1 MRKILSD
8 VERASLETRIAK
20 IENATAAEIV
30 VAVVPRAGS
39 YAKWAPLFGLAVGSA
54 VGAMGLFGR
63 KMDPVNASG
72 WTQIAAVALA
82 MFGIA
87 TLLAL
92 IPRLQSML
100 LPASATHD
108 ALKLAARRYYV
119 DRKLG
124 ATQDHTAVLIMIG
137 EFERDAVVLADRA
150 VETVASDGFW
160 QKQERT
166 LREGIRRGEASTATH
181 KVLSELGGLLG
192 AKLPARR
199 DDRNELPNKIELK
212 P

>member
-30 VAVVPRAGS
+30 IAVVPRAGS
-39 YAKWAPLFGLAVGSA
+39 YAKWAPLFGLAVGA
-54 VGAMGLFGR
+54 GVGAIGLFGR
-63 KMDPVNASG
+63 KMDPVNAG
-72 WTQIAAVALA
+72 GPLQIVAVALA
-82 MFGIA
+82 AFGVA
-87 TLLAL
+87 TLAAL
-92 IPRLQSML
+92 IPRLQALL
-100 LPASATHD
+100 LPASATHN
-108 ALKLAARRYYV
+108 ALKLAARKYYV

-124 ATQDHTAVLIMIG
+124 TTKDQTAILVMIG
-137 EFERDAVVLADRA
+137 EFERDAVVLADHA
-150 VETVASDGFW
+150 VETVVGDGFW
-160 QKQERT
+160 MKQEAT
-166 LREGIRRGEASTATH
+166 LRDGIRRGEASTATH

-199 DDRNELPNKIELK
+199 DDRNELPNKIDLK